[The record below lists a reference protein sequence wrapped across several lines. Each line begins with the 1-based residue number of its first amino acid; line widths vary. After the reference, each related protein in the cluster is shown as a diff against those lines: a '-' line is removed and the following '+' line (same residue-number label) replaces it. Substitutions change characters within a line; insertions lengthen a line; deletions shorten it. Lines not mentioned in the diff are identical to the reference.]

1 MESKTFNVPAIG
13 CDGCVHTITNE
24 VSDIKG
30 VKQVQG
36 NVDTKIVTVEWESP
50 ATWQNIEAKLVEI
63 EYPPAKG

>member
-13 CDGCVHTITNE
+13 CDGCVKTITNE

-50 ATWQNIEAKLVEI
+50 ATWQDIEAKLVEI
-63 EYPPAKG
+63 DYPPAKS